1 MDLSFSRR
9 RFDNVVE
16 MIGNTPLV
24 PIRKLNPNPKVEI
37 WGKLEGCNPGGSIKD
52 RIALSMIEAAEEAGQ
67 LKPGMT
73 ILEATSGNTGIGL
86 ALVSAVKG
94 YKLLLTM
101 SEAVSVER
109 RKILAAYG
117 AEFLLTPGDL
127 GTDGAIERAYDLA
140 DQHPDRYLLVDQYN
154 NPANPLAHYN
164 GTAPEIW
171 EQTEGRVTHF
181 VATLG
186 TTGTVMGCSRRLKE
200 LDPEIQVIAVEPHL
214 GHKIQG
220 LKSLKEAYVPGIFD
234 KRLVDQKVNVADDDA
249 FETARRFAKAE
260 GMLVGMSAG
269 AAVFEAL
276 ELSKTLEQGLIVLIL
291 PDFGERY
298 LSTDLFSA

>member
-9 RFDNVVE
+9 RFANVVE
-16 MIGNTPLV
+16 MIGETPLL
-24 PIRKLNPNPKVEI
+24 PIRKLNRNPRVEL
-37 WGKLEGCNPGGSIKD
+37 WAKLEGCNPGGSIKD
-52 RIALSMIEAAEEAGQ
+52 RIALSMIEAAERAGQ

-73 ILEATSGNTGIGL
+73 VLEATSGNTGIGL

-117 AEFLLTPGDL
+117 AEFLLTPGEL

-140 DQHPDRYLLVDQYN
+140 DRHPDRYLLVDQYN

-171 EQTEGRVTHF
+171 AQTDGRVTHF
-181 VATLG
+181 VAALG

-200 LDPEIQVIAVEPHL
+200 LNPEVRVIAVEPHL

-234 KRLVDQKVNVADDDA
+234 KRLVDKKVNVADEDA
-249 FETARRFAKAE
+249 FEMARRIAKVE
-260 GMLVGMSAG
+260 GMLVGMSSG
-269 AAVFEAL
+269 AAVFAAL
-276 ELSKTLEQGLIVLIL
+276 ELSESLEEGVVVSIL

-298 LSTDLFSA
+298 LSTDLFTA